1 MAQFQGNTRPFAGGG
16 DDAGYD
22 VHTCDPGPLR
32 LRQEDQFRTSLNN
45 LMRLCRKIKKK
56 MSTGD
61 EAWEW
66 NSCPR
71 CAGPW
76 VQSPVPTEG
85 RKEEESYQRVV
96 PLLFVDVCQGETPS
110 G

>member
-1 MAQFQGNTRPFAGGG
+1 MMLSMM
-16 DDAGYD
+16 

-32 LRQEDQFRTSLNN
+32 PKQEDQFRTSLNN
-45 LMRLCRKIKKK
+45 LMRLCLKIKQL
-56 MSTGD
+56 STGD

-66 NSCPR
+66 NACLR

-96 PLLFVDVCQGETPS
+96 PLLFVNVCQGETSS